1 MDLKFENFRA
11 EHVETLAGYY
21 GKRHDRTCD
30 STIMDNF
37 LWGGYY
43 HIRFCERDGKAVLW
57 IMNIDGKD
65 YAALPVCGLED
76 LPHYFKELEQYFNEE
91 LHLPL
96 EIFLADEEAVEYLRL
111 PEDRYSVEELPDA
124 RDYIYSAE
132 SLKVLSG
139 KKVGP
144 TSLAQA
150 SSDPISST
158 WIRAPVPGV
167 SAAASPVTPRSL
179 LAS

>member
-1 MDLKFENFRA
+1 MNAEITGRTGSPPRPAYADAGEGDPAPGIYFRA

-139 KKVGP
+139 KSWGRRKT
-144 TSLAQA
+144 TST
-150 SSDPISST
+150 I
-158 WIRAPVPGV
+158 
-167 SAAASPVTPRSL
+167 
-179 LAS
+179 

>member
-96 EIFLADEEAVEYLRL
+96 EIFLADEEAVEY
-111 PEDRYSVEELPDA
+111 
-124 RDYIYSAE
+124 
-132 SLKVLSG
+132 
-139 KKVGP
+139 
-144 TSLAQA
+144 
-150 SSDPISST
+150 
-158 WIRAPVPGV
+158 
-167 SAAASPVTPRSL
+167 
-179 LAS
+179 

>member
-37 LWGGYY
+37 LWRGYY

-76 LPHYFKELEQYFNEE
+76 L
-91 LHLPL
+91 
-96 EIFLADEEAVEYLRL
+96 
-111 PEDRYSVEELPDA
+111 
-124 RDYIYSAE
+124 
-132 SLKVLSG
+132 SL
-139 KKVGP
+139 
-144 TSLAQA
+144 
-150 SSDPISST
+150 IH
-158 WIRAPVPGV
+158 I
-167 SAAASPVTPRSL
+167 
-179 LAS
+179 

>member
-1 MDLKFENFRA
+1 MPGKEPRRRGYMELRAGLADAWGRSCHERTIMDLKFENFRA

-76 LPHYFKELEQYFNEE
+76 LPHYFKE
-91 LHLPL
+91 PG
-96 EIFLADEEAVEYLRL
+96 AVF
-111 PEDRYSVEELPDA
+111 
-124 RDYIYSAE
+124 
-132 SLKVLSG
+132 
-139 KKVGP
+139 
-144 TSLAQA
+144 
-150 SSDPISST
+150 
-158 WIRAPVPGV
+158 
-167 SAAASPVTPRSL
+167 
-179 LAS
+179 